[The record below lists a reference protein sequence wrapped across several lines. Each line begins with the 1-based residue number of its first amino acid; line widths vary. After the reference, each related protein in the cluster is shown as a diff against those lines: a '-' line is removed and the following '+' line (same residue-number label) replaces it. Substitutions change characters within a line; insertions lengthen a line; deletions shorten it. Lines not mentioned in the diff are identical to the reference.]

1 MFNQKARWCPFLDPD
16 LTLLKSDI
24 CVCLRWVT
32 KLGLLIIIASFL
44 QESSYSSMV
53 SKHYCKVSGYLCLV
67 HYSAMNLI
75 MKLADPG
82 NQILML
88 RSIVTSRGQHEV
100 EMEHAHVMLETR
112 SYTTYISEQFARFS
126 KMYADNEWTLE
137 KECNIRTG

>member
-1 MFNQKARWCPFLDPD
+1 MQPLSNTCLLWCPFLDPD
-16 LTLLKSDI
+16 LTTHHSDI

-112 SYTTYISEQFARFS
+112 SYTAYISEQFRIFR
-126 KMYADNEWTLE
+126 NV
-137 KECNIRTG
+137 CRQ